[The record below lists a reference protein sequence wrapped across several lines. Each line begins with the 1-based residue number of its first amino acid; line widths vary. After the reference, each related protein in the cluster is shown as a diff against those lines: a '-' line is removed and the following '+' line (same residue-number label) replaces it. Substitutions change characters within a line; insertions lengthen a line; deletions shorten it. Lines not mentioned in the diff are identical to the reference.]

1 MVVGTNGMIEESKI
15 LFVHLAHICEGLSK
29 LLQYRDSEKNS
40 LSGLS
45 PLPQLT
51 EDQSREDKHETIRTV
66 K

>member
-29 LLQYRDSEKNS
+29 LLQYRDSKKNS

-45 PLPQLT
+45 PLPQLK
-51 EDQSREDKHETIRTV
+51 EDQSRKTNMKQSEL
-66 K
+66 